1 VNKQANV
8 FLMLVLLC
16 TRAFCDSQALQ
27 FYMQRFSRADLS
39 AKAEIFE
46 HAASDAAMK
55 ESMGQLY
62 EYALQ
67 FALDNSAV
75 LKNDPDMIKIIAI
88 AVNGLKDTDRSE
100 NLEILWQLF
109 SEYTDSSTEADI
121 LLAMGRLGKGDPQII
136 SNVNNYLLEINSRFV
151 SGESV
156 NYAIVSA
163 GIAAIMELGDS
174 SSYPVLFSIMC
185 AGYPEVIDMEAQ
197 GALDFIP
204 GNFLR
209 FLLDAIE
216 KNPPVEKFAAFK
228 AGINSGRLSMSERGQ
243 VAELAFEQALTFYGG
258 EDDADISAM
267 RYAAAQALVPLRWT
281 RANALAIRHYYRVQ
295 TDYQHGNIS
304 KERFIEAIELLGAV
318 GNSDAALAL
327 GLQLGLINARAERT
341 GDIDED
347 IILAIVN
354 ALGLIGDKAAFDH
367 LLYVSNLSYSDDIQA
382 AAKEAINRLKW

>member
-1 VNKQANV
+1 
-8 FLMLVLLC
+8 MLVLLC